1 MLMILA
7 DAVIILLLASKMRI
21 LLIEDTPDIAFA
33 ISMRLEDEGYSVTV
47 AHDGNEGEALAMA
60 GGHDLVVLDINLPR
74 KDGFAVLRSIRDSG
88 VSQPVIVITARNQVA
103 DKVGLLDLGADDYLV
118 KPFDLSELV
127 ARIRAVAR
135 RHLGAAQPVLR
146 LGTVSID
153 LASRAVMV
161 AGKPLDLGRREFDVL
176 ETLASRA
183 GHTVTKDKL
192 VLKLFGYEDTGTPN
206 AIELLVSRV
215 RRKLEGSDLEI
226 VTHRGIGYMLR
237 QRSEGAVGEG

>member
-1 MLMILA
+1 
-7 DAVIILLLASKMRI
+7 MRI

-33 ISMRLEDEGYSVTV
+33 ISMRLKDEGHSVTI
-47 AHDGNEGEALAMA
+47 AYDGDEGEALAIA
-60 GGHDLVVLDINLPR
+60 AGHDLVILDINLP
-74 KDGFAVLRSIRDSG
+74 KQDGFAILRSLRESS
-88 VSQPVIVITARNQVA
+88 VSLPVIVITARNQVA

-135 RHLGAAQPVLR
+135 RHMGAAQPVLR
-146 LGTVSID
+146 LGAVTID

-161 AGKPLDLGRREFDVL
+161 SGKPLDLGRREFDVL
-176 ETLASRA
+176 EMLAARS
-183 GHTVTKDKL
+183 GSTVTKDKL

-215 RRKLEGSDLEI
+215 RRKLEDSDLEI

-237 QRSEGAVGEG
+237 QRPEGMAAGDA

>member
-1 MLMILA
+1 
-7 DAVIILLLASKMRI
+7 MRI

-33 ISMRLEDEGYSVTV
+33 ISMRLEDAGYHVTV
-47 AHDGNEGEALAMA
+47 CHDGTEGQKLAVA
-60 GGHDLVVLDINLPR
+60 AGHDLVVLDINLPG
-74 KDGFAVLRSIRDSG
+74 KDGFAILRAIRESG
-88 VSQPVIVITARNQVA
+88 SQHPVIVITARNQVA

-135 RHLGAAQPVLR
+135 RHLGASQPVLKI
-146 LGTVSID
+146 GNVSID
-153 LASRAVMV
+153 LGSRAVMV
-161 AGKPLDLGRREFDVL
+161 SGKPLDVGRREFDVL
-176 ETLASRA
+176 ELLASRA
-183 GHTVTKDKL
+183 GATVTKDKL

-226 VTHRGIGYMLR
+226 VTHRGIGYLLR
-237 QRSEGAVGEG
+237 QRAEGNTA